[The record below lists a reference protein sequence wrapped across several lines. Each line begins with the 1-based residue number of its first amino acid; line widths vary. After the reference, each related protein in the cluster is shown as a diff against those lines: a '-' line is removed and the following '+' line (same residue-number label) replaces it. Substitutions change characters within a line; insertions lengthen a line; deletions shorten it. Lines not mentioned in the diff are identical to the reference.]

1 MTIHA
6 GCDLGLLARVLP
18 VFDLPMPLAEGRRV
32 FVGTLVRPAKQSD
45 DLPMRVI
52 FGEPNPVTLL
62 FPELKPCPSN

>member
-18 VFDLPMPLAEGRRV
+18 AFDLPMLLAEGQRV
-32 FVGTLVRPAKQSD
+32 FVGTPVRPSKQSD
-45 DLPMRVI
+45 DPAMRVI

-62 FPELKPCPSN
+62 FPE